1 MRHCVA
7 IDRAAASLNAPGV
20 PADKQVLR
28 ACSPHRYTSSAP
40 VAAGI
45 VNTLSDVGFFVADA
59 KGYFTAE
66 GLDVKLTTFRSSGN
80 MISPLMSP

>member
-7 IDRAAASLNAPGV
+7 IDRAAASLNARGV

-28 ACSPHRYTSSAP
+28 ACSPHRYISSAP

-45 VNTLSDVGFFVADA
+45 VT
-59 KGYFTAE
+59 
-66 GLDVKLTTFRSSGN
+66 
-80 MISPLMSP
+80 